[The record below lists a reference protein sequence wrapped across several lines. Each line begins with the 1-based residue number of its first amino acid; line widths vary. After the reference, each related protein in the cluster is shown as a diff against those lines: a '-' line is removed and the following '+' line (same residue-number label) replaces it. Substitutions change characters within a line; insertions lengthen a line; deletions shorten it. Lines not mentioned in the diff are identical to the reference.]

1 MHNYKFNIGAM
12 GLKIWLVLAI
22 LSTWSCAGEQSDEIS
37 LTTFLPNGAKFK
49 GKIVEGLFEGK
60 GILIEATGDS
70 YEGQF
75 RNGVANGVGVFK
87 GHAGDRYEGEF
98 KGGICEGKGTLVL
111 PSGDRYEGGFRDGH
125 YDGIGIFKGHAGDQY
140 EGEFKNGKYDG
151 RGVLSF
157 ASGSIVE
164 GEFEAGKLIDV
175 RKRTFAL
182 FHKISTVV
190 LPLMLL
196 VSVVLNV
203 VLVFKRR

>member
-1 MHNYKFNIGAM
+1 MRDNSEMVWQTVWGS
-12 GLKIWLVLAI
+12 LKA
-22 LSTWSCAGEQSDEIS
+22 TQEIDTKVN
-37 LTTFLPNGAKFK
+37 LKVGYVK
-49 GKIVEGLFEGK
+49 GKGLLFCRVV
-60 GILIEATGDS
+60 I
-70 YEGQF
+70 
-75 RNGVANGVGVFK
+75 
-87 GHAGDRYEGEF
+87 
-98 KGGICEGKGTLVL
+98 GT
-111 PSGDRYEGGFRDGH
+111 RGGFRDGH
-125 YDGIGIFKGHAGDQY
+125 YDGIGIFKGHAGDQYEGEFKGGICEGKGTLVLPNGDRYEGGFRDGHYDGRGVFKSHAGDRY